1 MVYAAKVAEVPEWG
15 KKLVEV
21 QGESILLVKTKG
33 VVYAC
38 ERECPHQGASL
49 EGALLK
55 EAGRISCPRH
65 GYRFDLVT
73 GSCQDQPRMTLRV
86 YPVEVRG
93 DEIYLDL
100 G

>member
-1 MVYAAKVAEVPEWG
+1 MFFAAKASEVPDWG
-15 KKLVEV
+15 KKLVQVEGQPV
-21 QGESILLVKTKG
+21 LLVKSKG

-38 ERECPHQGASL
+38 ETECPHQGAPL

-55 EAGRISCPRH
+55 EAGRLSCPRH

-73 GSCQDQPRMTLRV
+73 GACEGHPELALKI
-86 YPVEVRG
+86 YPVEVR
-93 DEIYLDL
+93 DDDLYVDL